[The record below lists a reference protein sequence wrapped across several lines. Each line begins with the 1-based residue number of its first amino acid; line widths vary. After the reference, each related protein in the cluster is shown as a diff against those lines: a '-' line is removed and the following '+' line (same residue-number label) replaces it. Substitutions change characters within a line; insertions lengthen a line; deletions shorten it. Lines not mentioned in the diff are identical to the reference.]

1 MTLFILTHL
10 LTLFYPPL
18 WVESSATVIISPENK
33 TQVILDAQHA
43 YQKGLQATTF
53 ALREEAFNQALTLY
67 HQISQNHER
76 SSDLNRAIGD
86 TYFQLESYPWA
97 ILYYQRAVFS
107 NDRNNTLL
115 LTRLDKAYQ
124 ALGTPSPPLS
134 LPHQSFLP
142 SSTLYQLLFWS
153 ILFTSIILS
162 VTIWIN
168 SRKLRYTA
176 LFSTTII
183 FLLLGNI
190 VISYYL
196 SPIEGIIVSST
207 GLYRAPSLGQPQL
220 LEEPLLAGSKVQIL
234 QAASND
240 EWIKITLPSGL
251 VGYVPF
257 ENMRII

>member
-1 MTLFILTHL
+1 MFLFYLIHL

-18 WVESSATVIISPENK
+18 WAESSTNPIIE
-33 TQVILDAQHA
+33 AQHA

-53 ALREEAFNQALTLY
+53 ALREEALNQALTLY

-76 SSDLNRAIGD
+76 TSDLYRAIGD
-86 TYFQLESYPWA
+86 TYFQLEAYPWA
-97 ILYYQRAVFS
+97 ILYYQRAIFS
-107 NDRNNTLL
+107 SDRDNTLIL
-115 LTRLDKAYQ
+115 NRLDKAYQ
-124 ALGTPSPPLS
+124 ALGTPSPPFTP
-134 LPHQSFLP
+134 PHQSFIP

-153 ILFTSIILS
+153 ILFTVIILS
-162 VTIWIN
+162 VAIWN
-168 SRKLRYTA
+168 HFPKLRYAA
-176 LFSTTII
+176 LFSTMII

-190 VISYYL
+190 AISYYL

-220 LEEPLLAGSKVQIL
+220 LEEPLLAGSKIQIL
-234 QAASND
+234 QAASNG
-240 EWIKITLPSGL
+240 EWIKIALPSGL

>member
-1 MTLFILTHL
+1 MFFFYLIHLF
-10 LTLFYPPL
+10 TLFYLPL
-18 WVESSATVIISPENK
+18 WAETSATPIIE
-33 TQVILDAQHA
+33 AQRA

-53 ALREEAFNQALTLY
+53 ELREEAFNQALTLY
-67 HQISQNHER
+67 HQLSQSHER

-86 TYFQLESYPWA
+86 TYFQLEAYPWA
-97 ILYYQRAVFS
+97 ILYYQRAIFS
-107 NDRNNTLL
+107 SDRDNTLL
-115 LTRLDKAYQ
+115 FNRLNKAYQ
-124 ALGTPSPPLS
+124 TLGTPSPPFN

-153 ILFTSIILS
+153 ILFTLIILS
-162 VTIWIN
+162 VSIWNI
-168 SRKLRYTA
+168 SSKLRYAA
-176 LFSTTII
+176 LFSTMII

-196 SPIEGIIVSST
+196 TPIEGIIVSST

-234 QAASND
+234 QAISNGQ
-240 EWIKITLPSGL
+240 WIKITLPSGL